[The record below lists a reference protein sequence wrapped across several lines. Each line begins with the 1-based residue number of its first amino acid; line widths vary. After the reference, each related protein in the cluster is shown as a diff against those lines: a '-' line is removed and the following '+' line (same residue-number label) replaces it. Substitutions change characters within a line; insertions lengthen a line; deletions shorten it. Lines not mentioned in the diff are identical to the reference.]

1 MKFKIKARGEGDL
14 KTRYRPQRLSEI
26 CPTFHMKDARAI
38 LEDPNASRVWLFEGL
53 TGCGKTSLARL
64 IARASVCNAD
74 SNIEKPCLQ
83 CEPCKSL
90 ESSPDYL
97 EINGADVRGI
107 DAMREITTGMR
118 TYPGFLNKKI
128 YVFDEC
134 FSEKTLV
141 ATSSGPRE
149 IRTINPGDAVFSLN
163 GLDSVKRVFK
173 NKVPLSRTMKLTLSD
188 GRTIF
193 TTKEHRFWTNLGWV
207 EAQHLQKQKVL
218 LFDFCSNMMSPHTL
232 PDKLSRR
239 CWEQEVEDRSR
250 DRWKGAQYSQGE
262 RARQEEGLPAHPT
275 RVERSEVYERGGND
289 DSFSS
294 VIGDREH
301 SQGFVEFY
309 DLEMNGHPSFFA
321 NRICVH
327 NCQQIT
333 SQAQELLNK
342 VLEEPPEDSLIFL
355 CTTNKKG
362 LKRTLLGRC
371 SKINFRRITKKQC
384 GTIIGQV
391 FKDAKQNLPDQDT
404 TEDIFRRANGSVR
417 DLLVILDGY
426 LRGTF
431 KVGSDYVEDDIS
443 VGSPDIFKLVKGY
456 INKDWNTVRKIL
468 TTDNVKN
475 DPDGYR
481 ETVCAFLARDAL
493 KYPEAKLSI
502 ASALGHLGG
511 SLWEEPKRE
520 QHSLLVLRSLRAC
533 YQSERTGR

>member
-26 CPTFHMKDARAI
+26 CPTFHIKDARAI

-53 TGCGKTSLARL
+53 TGAGKTSLARL
-64 IARASVCNAD
+64 IARASVCNSD
-74 SNIEKPCLQ
+74 LEKPCLE
-83 CEPCKSL
+83 CDPCKSL
-90 ESSPDYL
+90 ESSPDYM

-118 TYPGFLNKKI
+118 TYPCFLDKKI

-134 FSEKTLV
+134 FSKKTLV
-141 ATSSGPRE
+141 ETSNGPRE
-149 IRTINPGDAVFSLN
+149 IRTINPGDKVFSLH
-163 GLDSVKRVFK
+163 GLDLVKHVFK
-173 NKVPLSRTMKLTLSD
+173 NKVSLSRTIKLTLSD
-188 GRTIF
+188 GRVIF
-193 TTKEHRFWTNLGWV
+193 TTKKHRFWTNAGWV
-207 EAQHLQKQKVL
+207 EAQYLQHRKVL
-218 LFDFCSNMMSPHTL
+218 LFNFSSNMSDHAL
-232 PDKLSRR
+232 DDKKSF
-239 CWEQEVEDRSR
+239 ES
-250 DRWKGAQYSQGE
+250 KGITV
-262 RARQEEGLPAHPT
+262 AH
-275 RVERSEVYERGGND
+275 SEVYEPRSND
-289 DSFSS
+289 KAFVS
-294 VIGDREH
+294 VIGDKERK
-301 SQGFVEFY
+301 QGFVEFY
-309 DLEMNGHPSFFA
+309 DLEMRGHPSFFA

-333 SQAQELLNK
+333 PQAQELLNK

-384 GTIIGQV
+384 GLIISQV
-391 FKDAKQNLPDQDT
+391 FRDAKQDLPDPEK

-417 DLLVILDGY
+417 DLLVILDAY

-443 VGSPDIFKLVKGY
+443 VGSPDIFKLVNGY
-456 INKDWNTVRKIL
+456 INKDWDTVRKVL
-468 TTDNVKN
+468 ATENVKN

-520 QHSLLVLRSLRAC
+520 QHSLLILRSLRAC